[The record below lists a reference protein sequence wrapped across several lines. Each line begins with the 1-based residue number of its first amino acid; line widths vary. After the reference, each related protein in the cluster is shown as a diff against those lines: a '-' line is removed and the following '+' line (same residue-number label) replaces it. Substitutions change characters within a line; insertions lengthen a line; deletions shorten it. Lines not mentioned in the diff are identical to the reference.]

1 MRAALRV
8 IAMLFA
14 LPMALAHMS
23 LAHAWTPPQL
33 YDLPPPVREYA
44 EALKPY
50 CEAIGKSE
58 VVVNGI
64 YSDRLFGEL
73 DVNRDGRRDY
83 LIYKCMFGCDGEPY
97 ALRGLGPDCMFGS
110 LLLSSGAGHRSVPV
124 PGQLVSLD
132 LSSRLRA
139 AVYRA
144 HIRKGDCGGA
154 WYCNYVFELREEWFR
169 LVDVCPRKGCGVL
182 LSARP
187 ENEGRQVLVAPGEGE
202 SSPAP
207 YDDSGPQN

>member
-14 LPMALAHMS
+14 LPMPLV
-23 LAHAWTPPQL
+23 LAWTPPQL
-33 YDLPPPVREYA
+33 SDLPPPVREYA
-44 EALKPY
+44 DALKPY
-50 CEAIGKSE
+50 CEVLGRHE

-73 DVNRDGRRDY
+73 DINHDGRRDY
-83 LIYKCMFGCDGEPY
+83 IIYKCMFGCDGEPY

-110 LLLSSGAGHRSVPV
+110 LLLSTGTGHRSVPV

-132 LSSRLRA
+132 LSSRLRV

-144 HIRKGDCGGA
+144 HIRKGDCGAA
-154 WYCNYVFELREEWFR
+154 WYCNYVFELRDEWFR
-169 LVDVCPRKGCGVL
+169 LVDVCPRKGCGAL
-182 LSARP
+182 LSALP
-187 ENEGRQVLVAPGEGE
+187 EDDGQQVVAAPGEGE
-202 SSPAP
+202 
-207 YDDSGPQN
+207 